1 MARVLFVCTGNT
13 CRSPMAEA
21 ILASKNIEG
30 LEVRSA
36 GIFALPGADAS
47 PQTIEVL
54 NENDISF
61 SHQAK
66 QFSEMD
72 VDWADFILTMTNDH
86 KQWILQHYPQSST
99 KVYTVK
105 EFANEY
111 GDVMD
116 PFGGPVEIYRKTFQ
130 ELHEIIKKIEKKL
143 NEN

>member
-21 ILASKNIEG
+21 ILASKNING

-54 NENDISF
+54 IENDISF

-66 QFSEMD
+66 QLSEMD

-86 KQWILQHYPQSST
+86 KQWILQQYPQSST

-105 EFANEY
+105 EFANGH